1 MHNNWASNSGSGSP
15 AQGSEVGTS
24 QIQCYLGF
32 VPTCT
37 ALIVAAGRG
46 SRFGGPLPKQYALLG
61 GQPVLRR
68 TVAAFQAS
76 PAIDRVLVVIGPGD
90 DAHYEPA
97 TAGLGLPGPVTGG
110 ASRQQSVLNGLE
122 ALAATPPDYVAIHDA
137 ARPFVRP
144 SDIEACLAAA
154 SSPGTHGAVLGVPL
168 ADTLK
173 RVGDEMAIAETVPRR
188 GLWRAQT
195 PQVFRFAPLLAAHR
209 AAAVLGTAEAT
220 ALTDD
225 AAVAERAGLKVVMV
239 EGSEDNRK
247 ITTSDD
253 LRSSAMETRTA
264 FGFDVHG
271 FAPGNAVMLGGV
283 AVPHDQTLVG
293 HSDADVALHA
303 LTDAVLG
310 TIGAGDI
317 GKHFP
322 PSDPKWRGASSDRFL
337 RHAAGLLAARGG
349 RIIHLDV
356 TIICEAP
363 KVGPHREA
371 MVQSIARI
379 AGVSPDRVSVKATTT
394 EGLGFTGRR
403 EGIAA
408 QAVAT
413 VELPRG

>member
-1 MHNNWASNSGSGSP
+1 MCR
-15 AQGSEVGTS
+15 V
-24 QIQCYLGF
+24 
-32 VPTCT
+32 T

-46 SRFGGPLPKQYALLG
+46 SRFGGPLPKQYALLD

-68 TVAAFQAS
+68 TIAAFRAT
-76 PAIDRVLVVIGPGD
+76 PAVGRILVVIGAED
-90 DAHYEPA
+90 DARYEAA
-97 TAGLGLPGPVTGG
+97 TRGLGLPAPVPGG
-110 ASRQQSVLNGLE
+110 TSRQQSVLHGLE
-122 ALAATPPDYVAIHDA
+122 ALAAAAPDFVAIHDA

-144 SDIEACLAAA
+144 ADIEACLAAA
-154 SSPGTHGAVLGVPL
+154 SADGIDGAILGIPL

-173 RVGDEMAIAETVPRR
+173 RVGAGQTITETVARSD
-188 GLWRAQT
+188 LWRAQT

-209 AAAVLGTAEAT
+209 AAALLAADEAT

-225 AAVAERAGLKVVMV
+225 AAVAERAGLKLVMV
-239 EGSEDNRK
+239 AGSEDNRK
-247 ITTSDD
+247 ITTTAD
-253 LRSSAMETRTA
+253 LALPHMETRTA

-283 AVPHDQTLVG
+283 AIPHGQTLAG

-322 PSDPKWRGASSDRFL
+322 PSDPQWRGASSDRFL
-337 RHAAGLLAARGG
+337 RHAVDLVTARGG
-349 RIIHLDV
+349 RIVHLDV
-356 TIICEAP
+356 TIVCEAP
-363 KVGPHREA
+363 KVGPHRDA
-371 MVQSIARI
+371 MVRSIAAI
-379 AGVSPDRVSVKATTT
+379 AGVAPGRVSVKATTT

-408 QAVAT
+408 QAIAT
-413 VELPRG
+413 VELPGS

>member
-1 MHNNWASNSGSGSP
+1 MRR
-15 AQGSEVGTS
+15 V
-24 QIQCYLGF
+24 
-32 VPTCT
+32 T

-46 SRFGGPLPKQYALLG
+46 SRFGGPLPKQYALLD

-68 TVAAFQAS
+68 TIAAFQAT
-76 PAIDRVLVVIGPGD
+76 PGIDRALVVIGPGD
-90 DAHYEPA
+90 APHYEAA
-97 TAGLGLPGPVTGG
+97 TADLGLPAPIVGG

-122 ALAATPPDYVAIHDA
+122 ALAADTPPDLVAIHDA

-144 SDIEACLAAA
+144 ADIEACLDAA
-154 SSPGTHGAVLGVPL
+154 SADGIDGAILGIPL

-173 RVGDEMAIAETVPRR
+173 RVGSGNAVTETVPRND
-188 GLWRAQT
+188 LWRAQT
-195 PQVFRFAPLLAAHR
+195 PQVFRFAALLAAHR
-209 AAAVLGTAEAT
+209 AAAALGAAETT

-239 EGSEDNRK
+239 PGSEDNRK
-247 ITTSDD
+247 ITTADD
-253 LRSSAMETRTA
+253 LSPARMETRTA

-271 FAPGNAVMLGGV
+271 FAAGNAVMLGGV
-283 AVPHDQTLVG
+283 AVPHSQALAG

-322 PSDPKWRGASSDRFL
+322 PSDPQWRGASSDRFL
-337 RHAAGLLAARGG
+337 RHAVDLVSGRGG
-349 RIIHLDV
+349 RIVHLDV
-356 TIICEAP
+356 TIVCEAP
-363 KVGPHREA
+363 KVGPHRDA
-371 MVQSIARI
+371 MVKSIAAI
-379 AGVSPDRVSVKATTT
+379 AGVAADRVSVKATTT

-408 QAVAT
+408 QAIAT
-413 VELPRG
+413 VELPGR

>member
-1 MHNNWASNSGSGSP
+1 M
-15 AQGSEVGTS
+15 
-24 QIQCYLGF
+24 
-32 VPTCT
+32 PTCT

-68 TVAAFQAS
+68 TVGAFQAS
-76 PAIDRVLVVIGPGD
+76 GGIHDIRVVIAPGD
-90 DAHYEPA
+90 DSYYEAA
-97 TAGLGLPGPVTGG
+97 TTGLGLLPPVLGG
-110 ASRQQSVLNGLE
+110 SSRQQSVLNGLE
-122 ALAATPPDYVAIHDA
+122 AMAFSPPDFVAIHDA

-144 SDIEACLAAA
+144 AEIAACLQAA
-154 SSPGTHGAVLGVPL
+154 SAPGTDGAVLGIPL

-173 RVGDEMAIAETVPRR
+173 RVGSARDVTATVPRR
-188 GLWRAQT
+188 DLWRAQT
-195 PQVFRFAPLLAAHR
+195 PQIFRFAPLLAAHR
-209 AAAVLGTAEAT
+209 ASASLGAAEAT

-225 AAVAERAGLKVVMV
+225 AAVAERAGLRIVMV

-247 ITTSDD
+247 ITTTDD
-253 LRSSAMETRTA
+253 LRFDLMETRTA

-271 FAPGNAVMLGGV
+271 FAPGDKVMLGGI
-283 AVPHDQTLVG
+283 AVPHAKALAG

-322 PSDPKWRGASSDRFL
+322 PSDPQWRGASSDRFL
-337 RHAAGLLAARGG
+337 RHAADLVARRGG
-349 RIIHLDV
+349 RIVHLDV
-356 TIICEAP
+356 TIVCEAP

-371 MVQSIARI
+371 MAASIARVAGI
-379 AGVSPDRVSVKATTT
+379 APDRVSVKATTT

-413 VELPRG
+413 VELPGS